1 MVPLEAKILLVLT
14 AMGFCIPTAHPETA
28 EVKPRGNKGKTN
40 LIRRDQQGTE
50 NSCPTGHAPGLS
62 VAYSRLRAERPLAV
76 RTMKPGSNSSVYLCL
91 LSLAFPGSCLSIVM
105 EIGAL
110 SLQKSHLQHLINK
123 KGMGFS
129 STNPLGSDGVS
140 A

>member
-1 MVPLEAKILLVLT
+1 MLT
-14 AMGFCIPTAHPETA
+14 TMGFCIPPAHPETA

-50 NSCPTGHAPGLS
+50 NSCPTRHAPGPS
-62 VAYSRLRAERPLAV
+62 VAYSRLRADRALTV

-91 LSLAFPGSCLSIVM
+91 LSLAFPGSSLDILA
-105 EIGAL
+105 GAIPIAL
-110 SLQKSHLQHLINK
+110 HKLHLQHFIYE

-129 STNPLGSDGVS
+129 SRNPLGADG
-140 A
+140 